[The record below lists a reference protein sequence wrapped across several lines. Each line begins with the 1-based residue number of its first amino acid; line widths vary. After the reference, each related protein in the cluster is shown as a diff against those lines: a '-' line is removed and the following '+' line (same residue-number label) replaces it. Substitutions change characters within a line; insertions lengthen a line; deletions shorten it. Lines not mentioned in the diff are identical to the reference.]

1 MIQIKWRNHVDLE
14 LAFSGFYITRRLYL
28 ILGWSL
34 GPYLSQLSSAVHRA
48 PLEVEMK
55 ERQRE
60 RERESC
66 FKKEKN
72 ILASP
77 GELAHTPTPGTD

>member
-1 MIQIKWRNHVDLE
+1 MIQIKWRIHVDLE

-34 GPYLSQLSSAVHRA
+34 GPYLPQLSSAMHRA

-55 ERQRE
+55 ERQTE
-60 RERESC
+60 REL
-66 FKKEKN
+66 F
-72 ILASP
+72 
-77 GELAHTPTPGTD
+77 

>member
-1 MIQIKWRNHVDLE
+1 M
-14 LAFSGFYITRRLYL
+14 
-28 ILGWSL
+28 GWSL
-34 GPYLSQLSSAVHRA
+34 GPYLPQLSSAVHRA

-60 RERESC
+60 RERERERERC

-77 GELAHTPTPGTD
+77 GELAHTPTPGTG